1 METQLI
7 TRVRNGKKTQFER
20 KIKEK
25 NKDTYIS
32 MRFNSKTKE
41 QLIKFAK
48 DNNYKSYSELVEELI
63 EELLSKNGYKE

>member
-48 DNNYKSYSELVEELI
+48 DNSYKSYSELVEELI

>member
-32 MRFNSKTKE
+32 MRFNSKTKK

>member
-7 TRVRNGKKTQFER
+7 TRIRNGKKEQFER
-20 KIKEK
+20 KAKEK

-63 EELLSKNGYKE
+63 EDLLSKNGYKE